1 MQDYSEVLLLDNW
14 PDRIAQMDSMTNLY
28 SQHQAVQLT
37 QDQLGGKAAN
47 LLWLSL
53 EQYPV
58 PEWWVVPSDIL
69 TQLVTQDPVTAEM
82 VQRLTTVTA
91 DISLEALEE
100 LAAPLRQ
107 RIQQAQLPAGLRKP
121 LSALLADYPDTFFS
135 VRSSA
140 IGEDADNASFAGQ
153 MDSYLFQQGLEAISA
168 SICAVM
174 ASAFNTRALQ
184 YRLHRGIPVDNIRS
198 AVIIQKMVDGEVS
211 GVMFTANPVTGSRQ
225 HGLISST
232 WGVGEGVVSG
242 ECDTDEF
249 SVHLFKDEIERRIVE
264 KRVALVFDKTRQRGT
279 VTQNIEQAS
288 QWAETLTDVQ
298 IYALRDI
305 GNSIAR
311 HCGCPQDIEWTIKDQ
326 QLYILQTRPITR
338 LPKVAEPVDRCLVFN
353 NANIQES
360 YCGVTTPL
368 TFSFARAA
376 YATVYEQ
383 TLRILGCS
391 DKQVSQSQDMLNNM
405 LGLIKGRVYY
415 NINNW
420 YRCLLIL
427 PSFKTNKQDMERMMG
442 LTEQVDFVQS
452 RQFTLW
458 EKAAKLP
465 GMVKALVRLLAS
477 FRNMDNNVEQFL
489 QQFRTLTANI
499 PRDRLHT
506 LTANQLTEH
515 LKYLDTHLLR
525 RWTTPILNDFYVM
538 MYNGRVYRTLADAG
552 VENTAALM
560 GDLLSG
566 EEGIEST
573 QPTKKLLVMCQ
584 YVRSKPA
591 LRKLIEQGQG
601 ATLLNQL
608 KTQDAHFYRQCVGYI
623 DKYGDRT
630 MGEMKLETL
639 TLRYDPR
646 FLFTILKN
654 YLTLDDL
661 TPESLATRERGLRS
675 EAEKRAFSIV
685 EYELGKRRMRQ
696 FKRHLA
702 RLRQAIRHRENMR
715 FTRTRLLGIYR
726 DLFNQLGRQYA
737 QEGILSQA
745 RDIFYLTLDEIY
757 SGYEGTAVQTQL
769 KPLVGARQ
777 REYASYEAEE
787 LTHHICCH
795 GSLFQKH
802 DFANPYQ
809 AEALPSDENQLQG
822 IGCYPGIVEASVR
835 LIKSPEDEMSLSGQ
849 ILCTERT
856 DPGWAP
862 LFPTAGGLLIER
874 GSTLSHSAVVA
885 REMGIP
891 AIVGI
896 PNITRLIRDGEYVRM
911 DGGAG
916 TVIRLEPFKKDACVD
931 AEEVLP

>member
-1 MQDYSEVLLLDNW
+1 
-14 PDRIAQMDSMTNLY
+14 MDSMTDLY

-37 QDQLGGKAAN
+37 PDQLGGKAAN

-53 EQYPV
+53 QQYPV
-58 PEWWVVPSDIL
+58 PEWWVVPSDTL
-69 TQLVTQDPVTAEM
+69 TQIITQDPATAEM

-91 DISLEALEE
+91 DITLEALEK

-107 RIQQAQLPAGLRKP
+107 RIRQAQLPEALQKQ
-121 LSALLADYPDTFFS
+121 LSALLVGYPDIFFS

-140 IGEDADNASFAGQ
+140 IGEDGNNASFAGQ

-174 ASAFNTRALQ
+174 ASAFNTHALH
-184 YRLHRGIPVDNIRS
+184 YRLHRKLPVDNIRC

-211 GVMFTANPVTGSRQ
+211 GVMFTAHPVTGSRQ
-225 HGLISST
+225 HGLISAA

-249 SVHLFKDEIERRIVE
+249 SVHLFKNEIERHIVE
-264 KRVALVFDKTRQRGT
+264 KRVALVFDKTNQRGT
-279 VTQNIEQAS
+279 VAQDIEQANR
-288 QWAETLTDVQ
+288 WAETLTDAQ
-298 IYALRDI
+298 IYALRDT
-305 GNSIAR
+305 GNRIAR

-338 LPKVAEPVDRCLVFN
+338 LPKVADPVDRNLVFN

-368 TFSFARAA
+368 TFSFASAA

-383 TLRILGCS
+383 TMRILGCS

-420 YRCLLIL
+420 YRGLLML

-442 LTEQVDFVQS
+442 LTDQVDFIQS
-452 RQFTLW
+452 REFTLW

-465 GMVKALVRLLAS
+465 GMAKALVRLLAA
-477 FRNMDNNVEQFL
+477 FRNMDKNVEQFL
-489 QQFRTLTANI
+489 QQFSTLTANI

-506 LTANQLTEH
+506 LTANQLTEQ
-515 LKYLDTHLLR
+515 LKYLDTHLLQ

-538 MYNGRVYRTLADAG
+538 MYNGRVYRTLEAAG
-552 VENTAALM
+552 VEKTAALM

-566 EEGIEST
+566 EEDIEST
-573 QPTKKLLVMCQ
+573 QPTKELLIMCQ
-584 YVRSKPA
+584 YVRSKPE

-608 KTQDAHFYRQCVGYI
+608 RTQDADFHRQCISYI

-639 TLRYDPR
+639 TLRYDSR

-654 YLTLDDL
+654 YLALDDL
-661 TPESLATRERGLRS
+661 TPESLAARERGLRT
-675 EAEKRAFSIV
+675 EAENRAFSAV
-685 EYELGKRRMRQ
+685 EQKLGNRRMRT
-696 FKRHLA
+696 FRRHLTK
-702 RLRQAIRHRENMR
+702 LRQAIRHRENMR
-715 FTRTRLLGIYR
+715 FTRTRMIGLYR

-737 QEGILSQA
+737 LEGILAQA
-745 RDIFYLTLDEIY
+745 RDIFYLTLNEIY
-757 SGYEGTAVQTQL
+757 NGYEGTAVQTQL
-769 KPLVGARQ
+769 KPLVESRQ
-777 REYASYEAEE
+777 QEYASYEAED
-787 LTHHICCH
+787 LAHHFYCQ
-795 GSLFQKH
+795 GSLFQQH
-802 DFANPYQ
+802 DFAYPHQ
-809 AEALPSDENQLQG
+809 VEETSSDNNKLHG
-822 IGCYPGIVEASVR
+822 IGCYPGIVETTVR

-896 PNITRLIRDGEYVRM
+896 PNITRLLRNGEYVRM

-916 TVIRLEPFKKDACVD
+916 MVTRLELVEKDACVEEEKRPKD
-931 AEEVLP
+931 ALL

>member
-1 MQDYSEVLLLDNW
+1 
-14 PDRIAQMDSMTNLY
+14 MTNLY
-28 SQHQAVQLT
+28 SQHQALQLT
-37 QDQLGGKAAN
+37 RAQLGGKAAN

-53 EQYPV
+53 EHYPV
-58 PEWWVVPSDIL
+58 PEWWVIPGEIL
-69 TQLVTQDPVTAEM
+69 TQILSQDSESVAM
-82 VQRLTTVTA
+82 VQALEEVFG
-91 DISLEALEE
+91 DITPEALET

-107 RIQQAQLPAGLRKP
+107 RIRQAQLSSDLQKQ
-121 LSALLADYPDTFFS
+121 LSALLADNPATFFS

-140 IGEDADNASFAGQ
+140 VDEDGDNASFAGQ
-153 MDSYLFQQGLEAISA
+153 MDSYLFQQGIEAIGN
-168 SICAVM
+168 SIRAVI
-174 ASAFNTRALQ
+174 ASAFNTHALL
-184 YRLHRGIPVDNIRS
+184 YRLHHGFSVKDIRS
-198 AVIIQKMVDGEVS
+198 AVIIQKMADGEAS
-211 GVMFTANPVTGSRQ
+211 GVMFTAHPVTGSRQ
-225 HGLISST
+225 HALISAA

-249 SVHLFKDEIERRIVE
+249 SVHLFKDEIDRRIVT
-264 KRVALVFDKTRQRGT
+264 KRVALVFDKTRRQGT
-279 VTQNIEQAS
+279 TALEVSPENRDAP
-288 QWAETLTDVQ
+288 ALTDVQ
-298 IYALRDI
+298 ILALRDI
-305 GNSIAR
+305 GKRIAQY
-311 HCGCPQDIEWTIKDQ
+311 CGCPQDIEWTIKDGHIF
-326 QLYILQTRPITR
+326 ILQTRPVTH
-338 LPKVAEPVDRCLVFN
+338 LPKNMVSDGRTLVFS

-383 TLRILGCS
+383 TMRILGCS
-391 DKQVSQSQDMLNNM
+391 DKQVTESQDMLNHM
-405 LGLIKGRVYY
+405 LGLVKGRIYY

-420 YRCLLIL
+420 YRGLQML

-442 LTEQVDFVQS
+442 LTEQVDFIRS
-452 RQFTLW
+452 TELTLW
-458 EKAAKLP
+458 EKATRLP
-465 GMVKALVRLLAS
+465 GMAKVLFRLLIT
-477 FRNMDNNVEQFL
+477 FRKMDRLVEQFL
-489 QQFRTLTANI
+489 QQFTVLVANI

-506 LTANQLTEH
+506 LTINQLTEK
-515 LKYLDTHLLR
+515 LKYMDSHLLQ

-538 MYNGRVYRTLADAG
+538 MYNGRVYRTLESAG
-552 VENTAALM
+552 IEKTAALM

-566 EEGIEST
+566 EENIEST
-573 QPTKKLLVMCQ
+573 QPTKELLVMCRS
-584 YVRSKPA
+584 VRQEPA
-591 LRKLIEQGQG
+591 LRKLIEQSDD
-601 ATLLNQL
+601 ATLLSRL
-608 KTQDAHFYRQCVGYI
+608 KTAHPHFHQMCVNYI

-630 MGEMKLETL
+630 IGEMKLETL

-661 TPESLATRERGLRS
+661 TPESLAARERGLRN
-675 EAEKRAFSIV
+675 EAENLAFSAV
-685 EYELGKRRMRQ
+685 EQKFGKRRMLR

-715 FTRTRLLGIYR
+715 FTRTRMVGFYR

-737 QEGILSQA
+737 LEGIIAQA

-757 SGYEGTAVQTQL
+757 SGYEGTAVQTEL
-769 KPLVGARQ
+769 RPLVAARQ
-777 REYASYEAEE
+777 QEYAGYEADDPA
-787 LTHHICCH
+787 HHICCE
-795 GSLFQKH
+795 GSLFQQH
-802 DFANPYQ
+802 DFSGTRRTDVPIC
-809 AEALPSDENQLQG
+809 DTTQLRG
-822 IGCYPGIVEASVR
+822 IGCYPGIVENTVR

-896 PNITRLIRDGEYVRM
+896 PDITRILRDGEYVRM
-911 DGGAG
+911 DGATG
-916 TVIRLEPFKKDACVD
+916 TVSRPQQPSNC
-931 AEEVLP
+931 EVAPLS